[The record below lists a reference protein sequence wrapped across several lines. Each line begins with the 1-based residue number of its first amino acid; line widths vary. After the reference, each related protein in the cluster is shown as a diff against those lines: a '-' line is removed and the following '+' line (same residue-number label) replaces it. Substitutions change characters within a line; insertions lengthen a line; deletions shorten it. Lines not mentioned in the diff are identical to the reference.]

1 MAEIRPFRA
10 LRYNPAQVSNLL
22 DVVTPPYDVID
33 EKLQNELYA
42 RHPWN
47 FVRLDLTRLEEGETD
62 NMLKYSR
69 AAETLQDWRDKGV
82 MTRDEAPSFYVYH
95 QTFDADGKT
104 VVRKGFI
111 CGVRVHDYDK
121 KVVLPHERTLRG
133 PKIDRLELMK
143 ATNTQMSQ
151 IFLLY
156 NDPAKRV
163 DAALDAQVARDADID
178 IVTPEDGIR
187 HQIWVVSDEATIAL
201 VQDAIADDQLLIADG
216 HHRYETAVAFR
227 DLEASTGEPRPRD
240 YTMAYLANGADPDLI
255 VWPTHRAVHSVAG
268 FDMARWLEAI
278 RPFFDVQELDVTTTP
293 DALEA
298 LKKHSDKVAY
308 VVAYNDAGTVRF
320 LLLTLRLADAQAEL
334 DALDV
339 VDAARTLDV
348 TVLHDFILAK
358 HTGVDLEAQAQKTNI
373 RYPRFEAEV
382 DQALQDP
389 QVNLVFLMNATPIAQ
404 IREVCVT
411 GGFMPQK
418 STYFYP
424 KVLSGLVVN
433 DLEDF

>member
-33 EKLQNELYA
+33 DQLQDALYA

-47 FVRLDLTRLEEGETD
+47 FVRLDLTRLEDGERD
-62 NMLKYSR
+62 NQIKYSR
-69 AAETLQDWRDKGV
+69 AAETLQEWREKGV
-82 MTRDEAPSFYVYH
+82 MARDEAPAFYVYH
-95 QTFDADGKT
+95 QTFSDHGKT

-133 PKIDRLELMK
+133 PKIDRLDLMK

-156 NDPAKRV
+156 NDPAQRV
-163 DAALDAQVARDADID
+163 DAALDAQVARAADID

-187 HQIWVVSDEATIAL
+187 HQIWVVTDEATIAL

-227 DLEASTGEPRPRD
+227 DLEPSTGEPRPRD

-268 FDMARWLEAI
+268 FDMTRWLERV

-293 DALEA
+293 DALKA
-298 LKKHSDKVAY
+298 LQKHSDKVAY
-308 VVAYNDAGTVRF
+308 VAAYNDAGKVRF

-334 DALDV
+334 NALDV
-339 VDAARTLDV
+339 VEAARTLDV

-358 HTGVDLEAQAQKTNI
+358 LTGVDLEAQAQKTNI
-373 RYPRFEAEV
+373 RYPRFDAEV
-382 DQALQDP
+382 DQELQNE
-389 QVNLVFLMNATPIAQ
+389 QVNLVFLMNATPISK